1 MKQSDNYSTDYI
13 SQGYYQNLVET
24 RMECNRL
31 STELE
36 LEADNDK
43 EERFKKYMSFLAKEL
58 VPKYQRR
65 SDKEKP
71 EKLEDLDHLEL
82 TKLSVNDCRRL
93 LTDFNDL
100 MEKLGIVSKANTE
113 YELKPKG
120 AVNKNE

>member
-71 EKLEDLDHLEL
+71 EKLEELEHLQM
-82 TKLSVNDCRRL
+82 TQLSVNECRDL
-93 LTDFNDL
+93 LRDFNDL
-100 MEKLGIVSKANTE
+100 MEKLGIVSKANSE
-113 YELKPKG
+113 YELEPKG
-120 AVNKNE
+120 AIKKDE